1 MTDIDSVLNA
11 LENRTRREIIKRLIF
26 GEGYPLQ
33 LSKELKISQQAIMK
47 HLYILEKN
55 NIVRFKGTEKSDLGP
70 NRKIYSLEDSFML
83 IVSLAPY
90 FFDIKKK
97 NINFHENIEIKNG
110 NLIEELKKVE
120 NEIEDLE
127 NKLIEKMKLKNAI
140 MEKID
145 EIISDQ
151 FKSSLEREI
160 FYAYLSTWDE
170 NYVSDEIGLPPNIV
184 RGIVERIINEY
195 I

>member
-33 LSKELKISQQAIMK
+33 LSKELKISQQAVMK

-55 NIVRFKGTEKSDLGP
+55 NIIRFKGTEKSDQGP
-70 NRKIYSLEDSFML
+70 NRKVYRLEDSFL
-83 IVSLAPY
+83 LTVSLAPY
-90 FFDIKKK
+90 FFDIRKK
-97 NINFHENIEIKNG
+97 NIDFSENIELKND
-110 NLIEELKKVE
+110 NLIEELKKTE
-120 NEIEDLE
+120 DEINDLE
-127 NKLIEKMKLKNAI
+127 NKLIQKLKKKNAI

-145 EIISDQ
+145 ESISSE
-151 FKSSLEREI
+151 FRSSIEREI
-160 FYAYLSTWDE
+160 LHAYLLTWDE
-170 NYVSDEIGLPPNIV
+170 NFVSEEIGLPPSI
-184 RGIVERIINEY
+184 IKKIIERIINEH